1 MSSTSPSRT
10 GRWIVGVVV
19 LVVVLVAV
27 VAVIVGVL
35 GDEDPPAFGSLS
47 AEQQVYDETGTSITA
62 EAQATIEGRIREV
75 ERQDDVEI
83 VAYVRALDASAEDT
97 LDQVADLQQQWS
109 SAAGVDEERT
119 VAILVNRNPD
129 DPEDA
134 RAGIYAGA
142 ELADGPL
149 PEDDQADIVDQGLIP
164 PLAGGDVA
172 GSLVDGLAQLE
183 ATLQRDTTPNAF
195 QRWAASAGGTWAP
208 WVSLVGALAALMA
221 ALRIFRKRVSVTVP
235 EQAPT
240 TRRPGD
246 LPPAV
251 GGALALGG
259 PAGSSLP
266 ATVIDLA
273 GRGVLRIEPEPDGVP
288 EDQRDEEQ
296 AKGAKVEAVQI
307 RLGEPG
313 VLRAPVEKVVWREL
327 AAHATHDVVRGKAL
341 AKVSQKTGPVR
352 DAVRHEMTERG
363 WINPEASRAK
373 NSLGVVVALMILLV
387 AADLVLLAAGE
398 ALMMLVG
405 LIPATLV
412 LLTAVVMIV
421 RFSTLSGPGQQSAV
435 PWRAYREGLVAA
447 AKDPHATLDLDVAVP
462 DLIATGRGAEIE
474 QLLARAGERGQ
485 TLAAFAGLGAG
496 QDTLMVPF
504 WTVYAGAFMASGAG
518 TAGTVTGAAGGAGGG
533 AAGST

>member
-35 GDEDPPAFGSLS
+35 GEEDPPAFGSLS

-240 TRRPGD
+240 
-246 LPPAV
+246 
-251 GGALALGG
+251 
-259 PAGSSLP
+259 
-266 ATVIDLA
+266 
-273 GRGVLRIEPEPDGVP
+273 
-288 EDQRDEEQ
+288 
-296 AKGAKVEAVQI
+296 
-307 RLGEPG
+307 
-313 VLRAPVEKVVWREL
+313 
-327 AAHATHDVVRGKAL
+327 
-341 AKVSQKTGPVR
+341 
-352 DAVRHEMTERG
+352 
-363 WINPEASRAK
+363 
-373 NSLGVVVALMILLV
+373 
-387 AADLVLLAAGE
+387 
-398 ALMMLVG
+398 
-405 LIPATLV
+405 
-412 LLTAVVMIV
+412 
-421 RFSTLSGPGQQSAV
+421 
-435 PWRAYREGLVAA
+435 
-447 AKDPHATLDLDVAVP
+447 
-462 DLIATGRGAEIE
+462 
-474 QLLARAGERGQ
+474 
-485 TLAAFAGLGAG
+485 
-496 QDTLMVPF
+496 
-504 WTVYAGAFMASGAG
+504 
-518 TAGTVTGAAGGAGGG
+518 
-533 AAGST
+533 

>member
-1 MSSTSPSRT
+1 MTSRSPSRA
-10 GRWIVGVVV
+10 GRWIVGLVV
-19 LVVVLVAV
+19 LVVALIAAV
-27 VAVIVGVL
+27 VVL
-35 GDEDPPAFGSLS
+35 LTVFGDEDPPAFGSLT

-62 EAQATIEGRIREV
+62 DGEAEIDGRIREI
-75 ERQDDVEI
+75 ERQENIEI
-83 VAYVRALDASAEDT
+83 VAYVRALDASPEDT
-97 LDQVADLQQQWS
+97 LDQVADLQEQWS
-109 SAAGVDEERT
+109 SAAGVDDERT
-119 VAILVNRNPD
+119 VAILVNRNPE

-149 PEDDQADIVDQGLIP
+149 PEDDQADIVERGLIP
-164 PLAGGDVA
+164 PLTGGDVT
-172 GSLVDGLAQLE
+172 GSFIGGLDEVE
-183 ATLQRDTTPNAF
+183 ATLQRGTTPNAF
-195 QRWAASAGGTWAP
+195 ERWAGSAGGTWAP
-208 WVSLVGALAALMA
+208 WVSLVGALAGLMA

-235 EQAPT
+235 EQSPT

-246 LPPAV
+246 LAPAV
-251 GGALALGG
+251 GGALAVGG
-259 PAGSSLP
+259 PVGSALP

-273 GRGVLRIEPEPDGVP
+273 GRGVLRIEPESDAVP
-288 EDQRDEEQ
+288 EDPRGQEQGEE
-296 AKGAKVEAVQI
+296 AKVEAVQI
-307 RLGEPG
+307 RLAEPG
-313 VLRAPVEKVVWREL
+313 ALRVPVEKVVWREL

-373 NSLGVVVALMILLV
+373 NSLGVVLALMILLV

-405 LIPATLV
+405 LISAALV
-412 LLTAVVMIV
+412 ALTAVVMIV
-421 RFSTLSGPGQQSAV
+421 RFSTLSAQGQQDAA
-435 PWRAYREGLVAA
+435 PWRAYRKGLLSA

-462 DLIATGRGAEIE
+462 DLIAAGQGAEVE

-496 QDTLMVPF
+496 QDTLLVPF

-518 TAGTVTGAAGGAGGG
+518 AAGTVTGAAGGAGGG